1 MAKEWKEVPQYSHFP
16 GEVKVFTPDSIPADV
31 QEVIVAA
38 PALGFSLLGKSS
50 APTLIAIG
58 VAVPTPLVV
67 ILRMLEED
75 RVLPPFLQDVL
86 KSEKPKVVSGNFGA
100 RTDDV
105 AKLEA
110 FNLRQEDYNGFLGLA
125 GLAEKKG
132 VNERGLVAIAKVF
145 NLSLKRDRA
154 VATSDWVA
162 EELSAAQKEFA
173 ADDAYFAL
181 KCYEELMSY
190 TPPKAKPSFIKIA
203 DITPDGKGVNV
214 LLKCVKVPEAV
225 DGPGGLKEAVC
236 GDETGIVTVSF
247 RGDETIAMCQAG
259 ASLRL
264 QNAHVRM
271 IKGRIR
277 LVADKWAAF
286 KAADAPHA
294 FEANELNDISATEYE
309 LVVE

>member
-1 MAKEWKEVPQYSHFP
+1 M
-16 GEVKVFTPDSIPADV
+16 GVFLCWARAVLPRSSPL
-31 QEVIVAA
+31 
-38 PALGFSLLGKSS
+38 ALLL
-50 APTLIAIG
+50 
-58 VAVPTPLVV
+58 PTPLVV
-67 ILRMLEED
+67 ILRMLEEE

-100 RTDDV
+100 RTDDA

-110 FNLRQEDYNGFLGLA
+110 FNLRQEDYNGFIGLA

-154 VATSDWVA
+154 VATSDWGA

-181 KCYEELMSY
+181 RCYEELTSY
-190 TPPKAKPSFIKIA
+190 TPPKAKPSFIKVA
-203 DITPDGKGVNV
+203 DVTPDGKGVNV

-247 RGDETIAMCQAG
+247 RGDETITMCQAG

-286 KAADAPHA
+286 KVADTPHA
-294 FEANELNDISATEYE
+294 FEANEVNDISATEYE

>member
-1 MAKEWKEVPQYSHFP
+1 M
-16 GEVKVFTPDSIPADV
+16 G
-31 QEVIVAA
+31 
-38 PALGFSLLGKSS
+38 GKSS
-50 APTLIAIG
+50 APALVGIG
-58 VAVPTPLVV
+58 VAEPVPLVV
-67 ILRMLEED
+67 ILRTLEED
-75 RVLPPFLQDVL
+75 RVLPPSLQDVL
-86 KSEKPKVVSGNFGA
+86 KSGKTKVVSGNFGA

-110 FNLRQEDYNGFLGLA
+110 FNLRQGELNGFVGLA

-145 NLSLKRDRA
+145 NLFLKRDRA
-154 VATSDWVA
+154 VATSDWA
-162 EELSAAQKEFA
+162 TEELSALQKEFA

-181 KCYEELMSY
+181 QCHDELKSY
-190 TPPKAKPSFIKIA
+190 TPPKSKPSFMKVA

-214 LLKCVKVPEAV
+214 LLKCVKAPEAV
-225 DGPGGLKEAVC
+225 DGPGELKEVVC
-236 GDETGIVTVSF
+236 GDETGIVIVSF
-247 RGDETIAMCQAG
+247 RGGETIAMCQAG

-286 KAADAPHA
+286 KVADQPHT
-294 FEANELNDISATEYE
+294 FEANEVNDISATEYE